1 MSAASKNVYS
11 FFFFFFVNVFASITP
26 LQMILPYLYRLR
38 VRRGNMKDRTGRNF
52 CRDHCGRQACWNPE
66 AGHIIQRYSSLKSGK
81 NDIK

>member
-11 FFFFFFVNVFASITP
+11 LLFFFVNVFASITS
-26 LQMILPYLYRLR
+26 LQMILPYVYRLR
-38 VRRGNMKDRTGRNF
+38 VRRGNMKDRTGRNL

-66 AGHIIQRYSSLKSGK
+66 AGHIIQRYANLKSGK